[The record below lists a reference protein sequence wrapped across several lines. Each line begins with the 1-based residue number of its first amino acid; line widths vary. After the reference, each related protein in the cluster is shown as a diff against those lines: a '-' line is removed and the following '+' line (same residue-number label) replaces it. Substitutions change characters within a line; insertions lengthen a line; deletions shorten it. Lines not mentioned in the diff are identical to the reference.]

1 MNISLPNNKKILL
14 TGANGFVGGALLERL
29 NADGF
34 SATGTVR
41 RQLNFQSNLVTVGE
55 LGPKTAWSDVLPGH
69 QVVVHTAARV
79 HVMQDSAVDPLAEF
93 RRVNVEGTLNLAR
106 QAAAAGVK
114 RFIFISSIKVN
125 GEGTSLG
132 KAYTPDDEPQPADAY
147 GVSKKE

>member
-1 MNISLPNNKKILL
+1 MRKTLL
-14 TGANGFVGGALLERL
+14 TGANGFVG
-29 NADGF
+29 
-34 SATGTVR
+34 SAVLKCLTAEGLPGTGTGR
-41 RQLNFQSNLVTVGE
+41 REAASPPGLVIVGE
-55 LGPKTAWSDVLPGH
+55 LGPETAWSDVLPGH